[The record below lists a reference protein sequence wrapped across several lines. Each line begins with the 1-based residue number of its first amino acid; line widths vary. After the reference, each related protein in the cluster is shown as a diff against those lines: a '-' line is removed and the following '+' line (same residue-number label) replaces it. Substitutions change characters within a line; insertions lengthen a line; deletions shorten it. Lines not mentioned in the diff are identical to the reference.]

1 MRLLSYALKLKQLM
15 VELQINT
22 TQNVNINFI
31 AASVGERI
39 LAYIIDL
46 IIKIAYVV
54 VTYQIVFNVLEI
66 EEVVRDMDQWSKIAI
81 YVSFYLPVVF
91 YSLIFETFLDGQT
104 IGKRIM
110 KIKVVK
116 IDGYQAALADYL
128 VRWFFRII
136 DVNMMSGIVALIAIV
151 SSKKSQR
158 LGDMTAGTSVI
169 TLKNNVNISHTI
181 LEELDDDYVPKYP
194 SVIKL
199 SDNDARII
207 KETYV
212 RAKAGRDYETLIKL
226 RTKIVDVIGIK
237 NYNEND
243 IQFIDTILKDY
254 NYYTQGM

>member
-1 MRLLSYALKLKQLM
+1 M

-39 LAYIIDL
+39 LAFVIDM

-54 VTYQIVFNVLEI
+54 VTYQLVFNFFRVDDL
-66 EEVVRDMDQWSKIAI
+66 VQDMDQWSQIAI

-91 YSLIFETFLDGQT
+91 YSLIFETWLDGQT
-104 IGKRIM
+104 PGKRVLR
-110 KIKVVK
+110 IKVVK
-116 IDGYQAALADYL
+116 IDGYQASLADYMI
-128 VRWFFRII
+128 RWFFRII
-136 DVNMMSGIVALIAIV
+136 DLNLMSGVVALVTIV

-181 LEELDDDYVPKYP
+181 LEDLDDDYVPTYP
-194 SVIKL
+194 NVIKL

-207 KETYV
+207 KETFV
-212 RAKAGRDYETLIKL
+212 TARASRDYKTLIKL
-226 RTKIVDVIGIK
+226 RKKIVEVIGIK
-237 NYNEND
+237 DYNEED
-243 IQFIDTILKDY
+243 IKFIAVILKDY
-254 NYYTQGM
+254 NYYTQNM